1 MELQFGISTWVW
13 TSPFDTGSTRLFPR
27 IKQMGYDVVEIPVED
42 PDLIDKRKVSEAL
55 DKHDLA
61 AVVCGAFGPGR
72 DLTHEDSAVHQQCF
86 DYLDACMDFAVAWD
100 SEFVAGPMY
109 SAVGK
114 ARMVSPDQRKRE
126 WERAVAN
133 LRKVCRKAAD
143 RGLALAIEP
152 LNRFESDLIN
162 TTRQAMQLVN
172 DIGHP
177 AANIMVDG
185 FHMSIEEKSMEAAIR
200 AAGDRLI
207 HVQTS
212 ENYRGTPG
220 TGQTDW
226 DSFIKGLEAI
236 NYEGIITIESFTSD
250 NQELA
255 DAVCIW
261 RPLADDQDQMA
272 ADGLQFL
279 KQTFK

>member
-1 MELQFGISTWVW
+1 MDIKFGVSTWVW
-13 TSPFDTGSTRLFPR
+13 TSPFNTESINLFPK
-27 IKQMGYDVVEIPVED
+27 IKKMGFDVVEIPVED
-42 PDLIDKRKVSEAL
+42 PDIIDGAKVMEAL
-55 DKHDLA
+55 DEHGLE

-72 DLTHEDSAVHQQCF
+72 DFTNEDPAIHQQCF
-86 DYLDACMDFAVAWD
+86 DYMDALMDLCSVWD
-100 SEFVAGPMY
+100 LNFVAGPMY

-114 ARMVSPDQRKRE
+114 ARLVSPDQKKKE
-126 WERAVAN
+126 WELAVKN
-133 LRKVCRKAAD
+133 LRKVAKKAAD
-143 RGLALAIEP
+143 KGLELAIEP

-162 TTRQAMQLVN
+162 TTADAARLVR

-177 AANIMVDG
+177 AAKIMVDG
-185 FHMSIEEKSMEAAIR
+185 FHMSIEEKNLEEAIKL
-200 AAGDRLI
+200 AGDDLI

-226 DSFIKGLEAI
+226 TSFQRGLEAI
-236 NYEGIITIESFTSD
+236 NYDGIVSIESFTSD

-261 RPLADDQDQMA
+261 GPLADNQDQLA
-272 ADGLQFL
+272 SDGLKFL
-279 KQTFK
+279 KKTFK

>member
-1 MELQFGISTWVW
+1 
-13 TSPFDTGSTRLFPR
+13 
-27 IKQMGYDVVEIPVED
+27 MGFDVVEIPVED
-42 PDLIDKRKVSEAL
+42 PDIIDGKKVKEAL
-55 DKHDLA
+55 DEHNLE
-61 AVVCGAFGPGR
+61 AVVCGAFGPSR
-72 DLTHEDSAVHQQCF
+72 DFTHDDPGVHQQCF
-86 DYLDACMDFAVAWD
+86 DYMDALMDFCTLWD
-100 SEFVAGPMY
+100 IDFVAGPMY

-114 ARMVSPDQRKRE
+114 ARMVSPDQKKQE
-126 WERAVAN
+126 WERAVTN
-133 LRKVCRKAAD
+133 LRKVCQRASD
-143 RGLALAIEP
+143 RGLELAIEP

-162 TTRQAMQLVN
+162 TTGQAKQLVN
-172 DIGHP
+172 DINHP
-177 AANIMVDG
+177 AAKIMVDG

-200 AAGDRLI
+200 TAGDQLI

-226 DSFIKGLEAI
+226 ESFRKGLEAVE
-236 NYEGIITIESFTSD
+236 YEGTVSIESFTSD

-261 RPLADDQDQMA
+261 RPLATDQDEMA
-272 ADGLQFL
+272 ENGLKFL